1 MGHHLATVS
10 RHQTVS
16 PAPRRRADV
25 GSRVEKAGGEDPAAP
40 SGGRGPLESRVASS
54 HRQREAGPRAVR
66 GPARPAARGLRTPGR
81 SPRDP
86 EASTASAT
94 PCCLPARPGPQA
106 PRPSAGCCPHAAW
119 VTWSLWKLKRCLIG
133 SECVS
138 GRPTAPPPAE
148 AKRRRGPLRASR
160 STKQRS
166 VTDHKQQG
174 RSHTD
179 LVLCPWLRDLGN
191 VT

>member
-1 MGHHLATVS
+1 MGRHPATVS

-16 PAPRRRADV
+16 PAPHRRADV

-40 SGGRGPLESRVASS
+40 SGGRGPLGSRVASS

-94 PCCLPARPGPQA
+94 SCRLPARPGASGASSKP
-106 PRPSAGCCPHAAW
+106 W
-119 VTWSLWKLKRCLIG
+119 VLSSRCLG
-133 SECVS
+133 
-138 GRPTAPPPAE
+138 
-148 AKRRRGPLRASR
+148 
-160 STKQRS
+160 
-166 VTDHKQQG
+166 H
-174 RSHTD
+174 
-179 LVLCPWLRDLGN
+179 LVAMEIKTVPDRQ
-191 VT
+191 